1 MEHEEQDNRTIPKPD
16 ELLALYGV
24 TTELFL
30 ILKRWFA
37 VPDAVAL
44 DLSSVDAAD
53 RGDGRPGDDRGAGH
67 AQAAGPAPRRHARA

>member
-44 DLSSVDAAD
+44 DRRASM
-53 RGDGRPGDDRGAGH
+53 RR
-67 AQAAGPAPRRHARA
+67 PRRSAIR